1 MSSTADRWFVPDREY
16 HRSISDYALVHQ
28 SAASVREQ
36 ILDTDDAPS
45 RIVDAEDTFM
55 TEYYRLGFEP
65 CYDFAVARLVYADV
79 DDENPSHKEYV
90 NEWTKET
97 SIESDSEETAKFIK
111 ELVKALVDQ
120 WFPREDFP
128 PEENEENTP
137 EDDRERWTL
146 RDLKWLAR
154 RGLLESHIVSRILT
168 AKTVEEK
175 EQILNLMS
183 SQIKFPT
190 KRPVLAL
197 IDMIDSKQTTEIG
210 ETEGWVIGYDFIKE
224 LLVIKPFGSKGGNHP
239 LGARW
244 YGEVA
249 QDGVSF
255 SGTLQE
261 FTTAYIELGKTV
273 EAGNQDDGFKMLVH
287 TLAAEWM
294 HPFETELE
302 TVYGAEFHADLL
314 AVKEAMEK
322 IKQAMEEI
330 KFPAVE
336 KNKKVNESE
345 TQPFSWL
352 LNMIESEEA
361 TIRDAAVDAKERGQE
376 KIAQNAAKLYESI
389 HKQIKAFIENPDL
402 DL

>member
-1 MSSTADRWFVPDREY
+1 M
-16 HRSISDYALVHQ
+16 SDYALARR
-28 SAASVREQ
+28 SAASVREE
-36 ILDTDDAPS
+36 ILDIDNAA
-45 RIVDAEDTFM
+45 RIVNAEDTFM
-55 TEYYRLGFEP
+55 TEYFRLCFEP
-65 CYDFAVARLVYADV
+65 CYDFAVGRLVYADV
-79 DDENPSHKEYV
+79 DDEDPSHKEKV

-97 SIESDSEETAKFIK
+97 SIQGESENTKEIKK
-111 ELVKALVDQ
+111 ELVKTLVDK
-120 WFPREDFP
+120 WYPRERFP
-128 PEENEENTP
+128 PEKNEESTP

-146 RDLKWLAR
+146 RDLKWLTR
-154 RGLLESHIVSRILT
+154 RGLLEVDIVSLILT
-168 AKTVEEK
+168 ADTVEEK
-175 EQILNLMS
+175 RQILNLMS
-183 SQIKFPT
+183 GQTRYPT

-197 IDMIDSKQTTEIG
+197 VDMIDSKQTTELG

-224 LLVIKPFGSKGGNHP
+224 LLVIKPFVSKGGNHP

-244 YGEVA
+244 YGDVA

-261 FTTAYIELGKTV
+261 FATDYIELGKTV
-273 EAGNQDDGFKMLVH
+273 EAGNKDDGFKMLVH
-287 TLAAEWM
+287 TLAADWM
-294 HPFETELE
+294 VPFETDLE
-302 TVYGAEFHADLL
+302 TVFGAEFHADLL
-314 AVKEAMEK
+314 SVKEAAEK
-322 IKQAMEEI
+322 IKKAMEET

-389 HKQIKAFIENPDL
+389 HKQIKAFIENPDM